1 MIIPDNPSLE
11 VEAKKAFLRLENVS
25 KVFGKQKVLENFNLT
40 VKEGEFVT
48 LLGPSGCG
56 KTTALNLIAGL
67 LNPDS
72 GKIYL
77 RGRFV
82 NDVITRKRQLGMVF
96 QTWALF
102 PHMNVYD
109 NVAFGLR
116 MQKKSKEEI
125 DKKVKAML
133 ELVRLPSVFEKYP
146 SQLSGGMRQ
155 RVALARGLAVEPNI
169 LLLDEPL
176 SNLDA
181 ALRKEM
187 QVELKR
193 IHEQLRVTTVYVTHS
208 QEEALVM
215 SDRIAVMRN
224 AKILRIGSPS
234 TLYRDPRSKFICT
247 FLGEANLFDGKVID
261 VHGSKA
267 SVKFREIVLK
277 AQPMTPF
284 VENRQILLALRPEMI
299 SVRKEPS
306 PSADNSLKARIK
318 EMIFTGNSITYYLD
332 VAGKE
337 LVALEYQKTLEAI
350 PEKGSEVFAEF
361 EATAFSV
368 LEEE

>member
-1 MIIPDNPSLE
+1 MIIADSPSLQ
-11 VEAKKAFLRLENVS
+11 VEAKEAFLRLENVG
-25 KVFGKQKVLENFNLT
+25 KVFGKQQVLENFNLS
-40 VKEGEFVT
+40 VVEGEFVT

-67 LNPDS
+67 LSPDS
-72 GKIYL
+72 GEIYL
-77 RGRFV
+77 RGRLV

-102 PHMNVYD
+102 PHMNVYE

-133 ELVRLPSVFEKYP
+133 ELVRLPSVYEKYP

-193 IHEQLRVTTVYVTHS
+193 IHEQLRVTTIFVTHS

-224 AKILRIGSPS
+224 GKILRIGSPS

-267 SVKFREIVLK
+267 SVQFREIVLK
-277 AQPMTPF
+277 AQRTTPF
-284 VENRQILLALRPEMI
+284 VENGQILLALRPEMI

-306 PSADNSLKARIK
+306 PSADNSLRARIK

-332 VAGKE
+332 AAGKE
-337 LVALEYQKTLEAI
+337 LVALEYQKILEAI